1 MLHWRGSS
9 ERLRL
14 QGQPLSWLLAR
25 SGLSCRPPYPQAVL
39 VPRNLL
45 AGVAAPL
52 LFCAPACASAR
63 RFPLWCAK
71 AHLVSPPHRCHLSPQ
86 WPYWCLPLRG
96 RRRKRH
102 ARRRF
107 GLKPCADSCRAG
119 RPRWRGRG
127 ARDRGSR
134 SVFSRCAVFSFSV
147 LSFRAPIGR
156 RRFSPNSVFPTR
168 RPCHRHPRPPPR
180 IIVGLTHKKIRNPSL
195 RPNCGLPINYS
206 YIGSG
211 STPCVS

>member
-1 MLHWRGSS
+1 MRFFLLAALRNTAASFVCPATSVPLSS
-9 ERLRL
+9 TGAAPDERLRL

-25 SGLSCRPPYPQAVL
+25 SGLSCRPPNPQAVL

-63 RFPLWCAK
+63 RFPLWSAK
-71 AHLVSPPHRCHLSPQ
+71 AHLVSPPHRCHPCPQ
-86 WPYWCLPLRG
+86 WLYWCLPLLG
-96 RRRKRH
+96 SPPQRH

-147 LSFRAPIGR
+147 LSSRAPIGR
-156 RRFSPNSVFPTR
+156 RRFSPS
-168 RPCHRHPRPPPR
+168 C
-180 IIVGLTHKKIRNPSL
+180 
-195 RPNCGLPINYS
+195 
-206 YIGSG
+206 
-211 STPCVS
+211 

>member
-1 MLHWRGSS
+1 MLSFVRFFWLPPLRNTAASFVCPATLAPLLFAGAAPD
-9 ERLRL
+9 ERQRL

-107 GLKPCADSCRAG
+107 TS
-119 RPRWRGRG
+119 PRDGHTG
-127 ARDRGSR
+127 ACLFG
-134 SVFSRCAVFSFSV
+134 VA
-147 LSFRAPIGR
+147 AAKG
-156 RRFSPNSVFPTR
+156 
-168 RPCHRHPRPPPR
+168 
-180 IIVGLTHKKIRNPSL
+180 
-195 RPNCGLPINYS
+195 
-206 YIGSG
+206 
-211 STPCVS
+211 TPAAASD

>member
-25 SGLSCRPPYPQAVL
+25 SGLSCRPPNPQAVL

-127 ARDRGSR
+127 ARDRDSR
-134 SVFSRCAVFSFSV
+134 SVFSHCADFSFSV

-156 RRFSPNSVFPTR
+156 RRFPSIRFFQPAGRATVTPD
-168 RPCHRHPRPPPR
+168 HHP
-180 IIVGLTHKKIRNPSL
+180 VSL
-195 RPNCGLPINYS
+195 
-206 YIGSG
+206 
-211 STPCVS
+211 

>member
-25 SGLSCRPPYPQAVL
+25 SGLSCRPPNPQAVL

-71 AHLVSPPHRCHLSPQ
+71 AHLVSPPHRCHLCPQ

-119 RPRWRGRG
+119 RPRWRERG
-127 ARDRGSR
+127 AGYPTLVCLLG
-134 SVFSRCAVFSFSV
+134 SVFSFLRECHRPLAAGAFPPYLLSQRTSV
-147 LSFRAPIGR
+147 PPSPPTTTLKYAYR
-156 RRFSPNSVFPTR
+156 RRTAWSITIF
-168 RPCHRHPRPPPR
+168 
-180 IIVGLTHKKIRNPSL
+180 
-195 RPNCGLPINYS
+195 
-206 YIGSG
+206 
-211 STPCVS
+211 